1 MAPVP
6 SKTKT
11 KPRPSSDAEN
21 SGGRVVVLTVL
32 GLAVLA
38 GVAYVAAYA
47 FAGEKVPRGTEVA
60 VRALADGFADRASLD
75 VTVDGETAPLTAA
88 QAGLSVDYESSV
100 DQAGGGR

>member
-6 SKTKT
+6 RETKT
-11 KPRPSSDAEN
+11 KPKPSNTAEN
-21 SGGRVVVLTVL
+21 SGGSVVVLSVL

-60 VRALADGFADRASLD
+60 GIAIGGKTHDDAVQAPQEGFADRGSVD
-75 VTVDGETAPLTAA
+75 VTVDGEVAPMTAA
-88 QAGLSVDYESSV
+88 TA
-100 DQAGGGR
+100 